1 MRLYHYTAGEY
12 LRGIAKHGLTVG
24 DVMLDAT
31 STAGLI
37 GVWFTTSP
45 SPNGH
50 GVDTSALDKQRFR
63 LTVEVPADDERLV
76 KWVDWA
82 PDHVTPQAIAILK
95 SSAAKA
101 SGVDVADTWH
111 VYFGWI
117 KPEWIIDAVDIES
130 GETVPNWQ
138 ACWPEAESLRGV
150 PYWRRQAW
158 QKQMLKKGIK
168 YMRAAHGV
176 VPGVSHQPLWGH

>member
-63 LTVEVPADDERLV
+63 LTVEVPADDGRLV

-82 PDHVTPQAIAILK
+82 PDHVTPQAIAFLK
-95 SSAAKA
+95 SSAAKT

-130 GETVPNWQ
+130 GETVPDWQ